1 MVFFSKTKTASPRA
15 DLKLPPLAVIIHPVM
30 MERLT
35 AKTRAA
41 LESAHALAVD
51 RDHPA
56 LESVHIFSALLD
68 DEDSGAAA
76 ILSRAGARADRV
88 RDEIQK
94 AVDNLPTVS
103 QPEGEAPPSREFSKV
118 INLAFK
124 DSRRRGD
131 SHLSAEVLLVALAR
145 RDPTVREILKKCGT
159 DPERVAAAAAAVRGG
174 EAVSGESAEAA
185 RGALAKYTLDFTE
198 RARRGELDP
207 VIGRDEEIRRVLRV
221 LQRRTKNNPALIG
234 EPGVGKTA
242 VVEGIAQRIV
252 NGEIPESLANKRVLS
267 LDLAA
272 LLAGAKFRGEFEER
286 LKAVLKE
293 VAKSGGRCILFI
305 DELHMLVGA
314 GGGEGAVDAAN
325 MLKPA
330 LARGELRC
338 IGATTADEYRKRIEK
353 DAALERRFQ
362 RVQVDEPSVADAIA
376 ILRGLRE
383 RYEAHHGVRISDRA
397 IVAAAELSARH
408 IADRFLPDKAIDLI
422 DEAAARLKIE
432 ADSKPESLEAQNRRL
447 AQLRIEREAIRRE
460 TDAES
465 RKRLPAVERE
475 IESAEKTAAD
485 LEEVWKTERARV
497 QDAQSA
503 AEARDRLRGEMA
515 AAQRAGNWQRLAEIQ
530 HGKLPELERRTA
542 EFGGSGEFTML
553 RTEVGADE
561 IADVVARAT
570 GIPVAKMMG
579 SEREKLRGME
589 ERLRARVV
597 GQDEAVAAVTSVV
610 RRARAGLAD
619 PARPLGV
626 FIFFGP
632 TGVGKTELCKALAE
646 FLFDSERRLTRIDMS
661 EYMEKHSVARLIGA
675 PPGYV
680 GFEEGGQLTEAVRR
694 KPFSVVLLDE
704 VEKAHP
710 DVFNVLLQ
718 ALDDG
723 RMTDGQG
730 RSADFKN
737 ALIIMTSNL
746 AAQQVQAAAESGET
760 DGSGGTGSGRSGGVE
775 GVEGVEGVVL
785 AEARRFFRPEF
796 LNRVDEMIVFN
807 PLGRAEMGRIAEIQ
821 LSRLAARLGKLGVKL
836 SVSDSARSALAE
848 VGFDPAYGA
857 RPLKRAIR
865 RLAEDPLATLLLDG
879 ELHSGDEAE
888 LTAKNGKPLVRLKPA
903 KKNPAK
909 NSAKGTAKNSAED
922 SAED

>member
-1 MVFFSKTKTASPRA
+1 
-15 DLKLPPLAVIIHPVM
+15 M

-51 RDHPA
+51 NDHPC
-56 LESVHIFSALLD
+56 LEPVHIFSALMD
-68 DEDSGAAA
+68 DDDSGAPA
-76 ILSRAGARADRV
+76 ILSRAGAAADRV
-88 RDEIQK
+88 RDELQK
-94 AVDNLPTVS
+94 AVANLPAAS
-103 QPEGEAPPSREFSKV
+103 PPQGEAPPSRELSK
-118 INLAFK
+118 ILNLALK
-124 DSRRRGD
+124 DSRQRGD
-131 SHLSAEVLLVALAR
+131 SHLSAEILLVALAR
-145 RDPTVREILKKCGT
+145 GAAVRDILKKCGT
-159 DPERVAAAAAAVRGG
+159 DPERVVAAAEAVRGG
-174 EAVSGESAEAA
+174 EAVSGESAESA

-198 RARRGELDP
+198 RARKGELDP

-252 NGEIPESLANKRVLS
+252 NNEVPETLANKRLLS

-272 LLAGAKFRGEFEER
+272 LLAGAKYRGEFEER

-293 VAKSGGRCILFI
+293 ITKSGGQCILFI

-314 GGGEGAVDAAN
+314 GGAEGAVDAAN

-338 IGATTADEYRKRIEK
+338 IGATTLDEYRKRIEK

-362 RVQVDEPSVADAIA
+362 KVLVAEPSVEDAIA

-397 IVAAAELSARH
+397 IVAAVELSARH
-408 IADRFLPDKAIDLI
+408 IGDRFLPDKAIDLV

-432 ADSKPESLEAQNRRL
+432 ADSKPEPLDVENRKL

-465 RKRLPAVERE
+465 RKRMPALEKE
-475 IESAEKTAAD
+475 IAATEKKAAD
-485 LEEVWKTERARV
+485 LEEVWKSERARV
-497 QDAQSA
+497 KDAQNA
-503 AEARDRLRGEMA
+503 AARRDQLRAEMA
-515 AAQRAGNWQRLAEIQ
+515 AAEREGNWQRMAEIQ
-530 HGKLPELERRTA
+530 HGELPDLERRIA
-542 EFGGSGEFTML
+542 EFDASGKAGNFTL
-553 RTEVGADE
+553 LKTEVGADE
-561 IADVVARAT
+561 IADIVSRAT

-579 SEREKLRGME
+579 GEREKLLGME
-589 ERLRARVV
+589 DKLRERVV
-597 GQDEAVAAVTSVV
+597 GQDEALHAVAAGI

-619 PARPLGV
+619 PARPLGA
-626 FIFFGP
+626 FLFFGP

-646 FLFDSERRLTRIDMS
+646 FLFDSERQLTRIDMS
-661 EYMEKHSVARLIGA
+661 EYMEKHAVARLIGA

-730 RSADFKN
+730 RVADFKN
-737 ALIIMTSNL
+737 SLIIMTSNL
-746 AAQQVQAAAESGET
+746 AAQQAQAAAEAGGE
-760 DGSGGTGSGRSGGVE
+760 DAKAQAKE
-775 GVEGVEGVVL
+775 LVL
-785 AEARRFFRPEF
+785 DEARRFFRPEF

-807 PLGRAEMGRIAEIQ
+807 PLGRGEMRRIADIQ
-821 LSRLAARLGKLGVKL
+821 LDRLTARLKKLGVKMT
-836 SVSDSARSALAE
+836 VTDAAREALAE
-848 VGFDPAYGA
+848 IGFDPAYGA

-865 RLAEDPLATLLLDG
+865 RRAEDPLSTMLLDE
-879 ELHSGDEAE
+879 ELTAGDEVE
-888 LTAKNGKPLVRLKPA
+888 LTAKDGKPALKVKRR
-903 KKNPAK
+903 KK
-909 NSAKGTAKNSAED
+909 
-922 SAED
+922 